1 MRSSMDSTSL
11 IPDSPAA
18 PLRLVSPPCLPGPV
32 SASAA
37 GHVESPEYFNRRH
50 EGLKR
55 AISTGKTR
63 ELPWENGD
71 IPWYPGQNWDLRLMA
86 AGIPIGEP

>member
-1 MRSSMDSTSL
+1 
-11 IPDSPAA
+11 
-18 PLRLVSPPCLPGPV
+18 
-32 SASAA
+32 
-37 GHVESPEYFNRRH
+37 VESPEYFNRRH

-86 AGIPIGEP
+86 AGISIGEP